1 MFTDETKIN
10 QIGSDGRQWVWKR
23 AGAPLQSQHILQ
35 TIKFGGGYVMI
46 WGCMT
51 TAGVGLMCRIEGKMD
66 AELYEEILEDHVFQ
80 TLEYYDLNPSNF
92 IFQQDN
98 DPKHTSKRAKKWF
111 EDHEVELL
119 DWPAQSPDL
128 NPIEHLW
135 HILKMHLQQYENP
148 PKGIQELWERVQE
161 EWEKIPKEECVNL
174 INSMPRRIK
183 AVLKAK
189 GGHTKY

>member
-1 MFTDETKIN
+1 
-10 QIGSDGRQWVWKR
+10 VWKR
-23 AGAPLQSQHILQ
+23 PGSPLTSQQVQ
-35 TIKFGGGYVMI
+35 TTVKFGGGNVMI

-51 TAGVGLMCRIEGKMD
+51 IHGVGYMCRIEGKMD

-80 TLEYYDLNPSNF
+80 TVEYYGMDPDNF

-111 EDHEVELL
+111 EDHNVTVL
-119 DWPAQSPDL
+119 DWPPQSPDL

-135 HILKMHLQQYENP
+135 HILKMHLASYERD
-148 PKGIQELWERVQE
+148 PKSIQELWERVE
-161 EWEKIPKEECVNL
+161 VEWEKIPKEECVKL
-174 INSMPRRIK
+174 IQSMPRRVA

-189 GGHTKY
+189 GGYTKY

>member
-1 MFTDETKIN
+1 MTNTPLSTQTIQNALKKEDLVAQVKVKKPCLSAKHRKARKEFAEKYKHWTEEDWAHVMFTDETKIN
-10 QIGSDGRQWVWKR
+10 WIGSDGRQWVWKR

-98 DPKHTSKRAKKWF
+98 DPKHTSKRAKK
-111 EDHEVELL
+111 V
-119 DWPAQSPDL
+119 
-128 NPIEHLW
+128 
-135 HILKMHLQQYENP
+135 
-148 PKGIQELWERVQE
+148 V
-161 EWEKIPKEECVNL
+161 
-174 INSMPRRIK
+174 
-183 AVLKAK
+183 
-189 GGHTKY
+189 